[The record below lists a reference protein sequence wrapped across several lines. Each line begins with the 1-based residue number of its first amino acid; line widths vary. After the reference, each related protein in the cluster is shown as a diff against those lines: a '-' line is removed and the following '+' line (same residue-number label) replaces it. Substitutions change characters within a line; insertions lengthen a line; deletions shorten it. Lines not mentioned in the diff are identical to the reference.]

1 MTREADFM
9 ATSGDE
15 LVGGHSNSGCSDDGA
30 NELPPRPTSRLGF
43 NGSDDED
50 DDDDDDVEP
59 QRNRAGSVF
68 EWTLGLFTATQTNPD
83 NDGDANLD
91 SSDSDEEDAG
101 ADYGSELLL
110 FPPPPRPSLE
120 RSPPPEYCPPQPMQ
134 FDEVAHF
141 SCLPSPLSPC
151 YLVEPYPSRPKSPV
165 LPRHDHRHHGRSHN
179 ALLHFKWFWS
189 MREEEWQ
196 DHELDAQEADK
207 LSRSPTTRQSLP
219 SLTKTSFQKSKK
231 LKQASRFSPLS
242 IHPRRGDVLA
252 LRDPYCALVDR
263 CFAELPMW
271 TMAKTLW
278 MFDLQMGLEI
288 SSHRNSA
295 SDSGDDSEYSAGCA
309 IRTRDARALSTSSGA
324 SDDSD
329 VTLVESDI
337 DVDEDMEP
345 VEETTLNEMADTS
358 VSMESPPDAFLSA
371 ETSSSK
377 GRDTSDD
384 IIHKPHPPSSPK
396 SSPKSSRVSLS
407 SHTKS
412 RFVSRPPYF
421 NPSFPSVA
429 RSLGYHQ
436 KSRSMGWETDWYRR
450 WDLLTDIIRLDR
462 DYSSRQSASPK
473 ASCSSLSDT
482 SRRFFFA
489 VDDEGDED
497 RSFRTGS

>member
-1 MTREADFM
+1 MTREADLM
-9 ATSGDE
+9 GTSGDE
-15 LVGGHSNSGCSDDGA
+15 LVGAHSNSEFSDDGA

-50 DDDDDDVEP
+50 DDDDVEP
-59 QRNRAGSVF
+59 SRNRAGSVF
-68 EWTLGLFTATQTNPD
+68 EWTLGLFTATQTSPD
-83 NDGDANLD
+83 DAANLD

-110 FPPPPRPSLE
+110 FPPPPRPSPE
-120 RSPPPEYCPPQPMQ
+120 RSPPPEYHPPPTMQ

-151 YLVEPYPSRPKSPV
+151 YLVEPYPSRPKSPI

-189 MREEEWQ
+189 MREEQWQ
-196 DHELDAQEADK
+196 DQDLEAQEADK
-207 LSRSPTTRQSLP
+207 LSRSSTTRQSLP

-242 IHPRRGDVLA
+242 IHPRRGDILA

-288 SSHRNSA
+288 LAHRNT
-295 SDSGDDSEYSAGCA
+295 DSSDSEYGAGCA
-309 IRTRDARALSTSSGA
+309 FRTRDARALSTSSGA

-329 VTLVESDI
+329 VTLVESEI

-345 VEETTLNEMADTS
+345 VEELTLNDMEDTS
-358 VSMESPPDAFLSA
+358 VSMERPPDA

-377 GRDTSDD
+377 GTSNDT
-384 IIHKPHPPSSPK
+384 ILKPHPP
-396 SSPKSSRVSLS
+396 SRVSLS

-412 RFVSRPPYF
+412 RFASRPPYF

-429 RSLGYHQ
+429 RSLGYHH
-436 KSRSMGWETDWYRR
+436 KSHSVGWETDWYRR

-473 ASCSSLSDT
+473 ASCSSLGDT

-489 VDDEGDED
+489 VDDEGDDD
-497 RSFRTGS
+497 RPWYHTGTVLS